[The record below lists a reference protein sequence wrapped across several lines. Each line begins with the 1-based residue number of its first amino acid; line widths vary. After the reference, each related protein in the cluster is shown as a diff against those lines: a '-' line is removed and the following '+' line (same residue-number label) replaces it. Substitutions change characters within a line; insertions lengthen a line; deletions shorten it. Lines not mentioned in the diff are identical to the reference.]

1 MVLSIFGSRLKYIRE
16 SKDLTQ
22 KALAQMIGTSPVMI
36 CKYES
41 GDDIFPSYQ
50 HLIELSKVLNVSLD
64 YLCGS
69 EYYLNEDQASYN
81 SDERLLKI
89 IKRSKTLSNFI
100 LDDPRTNVQLLE
112 NYIKQI
118 K

>member
-1 MVLSIFGSRLKYIRE
+1 MSIFGSRLKYIRE
-16 SKDLTQ
+16 SKNLTQ
-22 KALAQMIGTSPVMI
+22 KALAAMIGTSPVMI

-41 GDDIFPSYQ
+41 NEDIFPSYQ

-69 EYYLNEDQASYN
+69 EYYLNEESTDYN
-81 SDERLLKI
+81 ADERLLKI

>member
-1 MVLSIFGSRLKYIRE
+1 MSIFGSRLKYLRE
-16 SKDLTQ
+16 SKEMTQ
-22 KALAQMIGTSPVMI
+22 KQLASLIGTSPVMI

-41 GDDIFPSYQ
+41 SDEVYPTYQ
-50 HLIELSKVLNVSLD
+50 HLIELSKALNVSLD

-69 EYYLNEDQASYN
+69 EYYLNEDQAAYST
-81 SDERLLKI
+81 DEHLLKI
-89 IKRSKTLSNFI
+89 IKRSKTLYKFI
-100 LDDPRTNVQLLE
+100 LDDPRSNVQLLE

>member
-1 MVLSIFGSRLKYIRE
+1 MSIFGSRLKYIRE

-22 KALAQMIGTSPVMI
+22 KALAQMIGTSAVMI

-41 GDDIFPSYQ
+41 LDSEVFPSYE
-50 HLIELSKVLNVSLD
+50 HLISLSKVLNVSLD

-69 EYYLNEDQASYN
+69 EYYLNEESSDYN
-81 SDERLLKI
+81 ADERLLII